1 MPKFGGTVVWKLASD
16 EATVVLRVDS
26 TIHWMNDHPSDNT
39 VGFRSSYPLDIG
51 LSAALQFLVKSN

>member
-1 MPKFGGTVVWKLASD
+1 MVWKLASD

-26 TIHWMNDHPSDNT
+26 TVHWMNDHPSDNT